1 MRIFA
6 VLLLLGLASEG
17 WAEQTIDDNEIW
29 SKGRIL
35 YLKEIEIE
43 TALDMVRKGWDRFN
57 GRMLNL
63 NLTEIQ
69 AFIIYK
75 EKMYHC
81 TATIGTSHTTVSTYC
96 KGEE

>member
-6 VLLLLGLASEG
+6 ALLLLGLASEG
-17 WAEQTIDDNEIW
+17 WTEQTIDDNEIW

-35 YLKEIEIE
+35 YLKEIEVE
-43 TALDMVRKGWDRFN
+43 TFWDYMRKDEDRFD

-75 EKMYHC
+75 EKVYKC
-81 TATIGTSHTTVSTYC
+81 TATTDTTSSNVSTSC
-96 KGEE
+96 IGEE